1 MRLLRSFTRLHRR
14 ALLAFVLAALGM
26 QALVPSGLMVAP
38 GEGHGAAII
47 LCPQTHPLAR
57 ALGDG
62 AEASDADMAA
72 LHAAMGH
79 GAMDHAAMVH
89 APAPED
95 DSAPA
100 EPIGASGQT
109 CAFAGAA
116 LAGLLP
122 DRAEPPGPLAAQP
135 DSAPLPLHPLGLAA
149 PARLRPPLRAPPAL
163 I

>member
-1 MRLLRSFTRLHRR
+1 MRLLRSYTRMHRR

-26 QALVPSGLMVAP
+26 QALMPAGLMLAP
-38 GEGHGAAII
+38 SSAHGAAII

-57 ALGDG
+57 ALGAKADS
-62 AEASDADMAA
+62 SDASMAA

-79 GAMDHAAMVH
+79 GSMDHAAMGH

-100 EPIGASGQT
+100 TSSGSYGQT
-109 CAFAGAA
+109 CAYTGAA

-122 DRAEPPGPLAAQP
+122 DRTEPPVPLAAQT
-135 DSAPLPLHPLGLAA
+135 DSAPAPLQPLGVAT
-149 PARLRPPLRAPPAL
+149 PAHLRPPLRAPPAL

>member
-1 MRLLRSFTRLHRR
+1 MRLLRSLTQAHRR

-26 QALVPSGLMVAP
+26 QALVPAGLMLAP
-38 GEGHGAAII
+38 SSAHGAAII

-57 ALGDG
+57 ALGAKAD
-62 AEASDADMAA
+62 ASDAGMAA

-79 GAMDHAAMVH
+79 AVMDHAAMGH

-100 EPIGASGQT
+100 TSSGSNGQT

-122 DRAEPPGPLAAQP
+122 DRAEPPVPLATQP
-135 DSAPLPLHPLGLAA
+135 DSAPPPLHPLGLAA
-149 PARLRPPLRAPPAL
+149 PSHLRPPLRAPPAL